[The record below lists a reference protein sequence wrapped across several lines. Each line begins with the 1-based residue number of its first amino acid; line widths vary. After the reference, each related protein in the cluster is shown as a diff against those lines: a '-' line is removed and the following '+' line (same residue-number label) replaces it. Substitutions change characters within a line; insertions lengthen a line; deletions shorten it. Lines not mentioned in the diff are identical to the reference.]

1 MKYVIRCPRND
12 KELLPLLPENVEI
25 LEHFCQYD
33 DEDETELFARYDYV
47 GMLLPSY
54 SDLLKIF
61 KETHKRHCPSIIW
74 LVDEELSSEET
85 LVFGYD
91 YY

>member
-1 MKYVIRCPRND
+1 MKYVIRCARND
-12 KELLPLLPENVEI
+12 EELFPLLPENVEI
-25 LEHFCQYD
+25 LEDFCQYD
-33 DEDETELFARYDYV
+33 DEDETEFCEKCDYV
-47 GMLLPSY
+47 GVLLPSY

-61 KETHKRHCPSIIW
+61 KETNKRHCPAIIW